1 MSIPYVE
8 NSHGEAWY
16 VMALVAYALDLH
28 GLGTDDIFEHEQH
41 NLLPKKS
48 SNNLVSLSFMTTCVH
63 SYVAHNLTH
72 GPPQLLVMLLWKSH
86 KGEEFHHMIF
96 CTAFHHK

>member
-16 VMALVAYALDLH
+16 VMALVAYALDLN

-41 NLLPKKS
+41 NLLP
-48 SNNLVSLSFMTTCVH
+48 
-63 SYVAHNLTH
+63 
-72 GPPQLLVMLLWKSH
+72 
-86 KGEEFHHMIF
+86 
-96 CTAFHHK
+96 